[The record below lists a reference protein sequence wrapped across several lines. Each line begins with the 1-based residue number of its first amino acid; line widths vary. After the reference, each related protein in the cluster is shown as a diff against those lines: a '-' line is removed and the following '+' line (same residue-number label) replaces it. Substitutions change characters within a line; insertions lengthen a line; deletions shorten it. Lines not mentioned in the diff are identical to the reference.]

1 MHIDCFIS
9 YSCILI
15 ACVCDWKKSWDSPG
29 KRAAVLGLLM
39 VGNPSIA
46 PCPSVSLSLCLFVSS
61 LFYICSGPCR
71 LCVFPHAESHP
82 SLIKERENVTGSW
95 QTRLIGK
102 WQQFF
107 SLSSTMDSLTSW
119 LITQTITCFS
129 VSHFLPSSFI
139 LSLYHIFSLRQVF
152 WNNIKVILF
161 WHDFIYST
169 QKMCIMWVVFII
181 THKSFYI

>member
-1 MHIDCFIS
+1 MFQKCTLIIS
-9 YSCILI
+9 FPIPAYWLLV
-15 ACVCDWKKSWDSPG
+15 CVWRKSWDSPSES
-29 KRAAVLGLLM
+29 AAVFGLLI
-39 VGNPSIA
+39 VGNPSVA
-46 PCPSVSLSLCLFVSS
+46 LCPSVSLSLCLFVSS

-107 SLSSTMDSLTSW
+107 SFLSTVNALTPW

-129 VSHFLPSSFI
+129 VSHFLTLSFI
-139 LSLYHIFSLRQVF
+139 FSSYHIFCLRQVF
-152 WNNIKVILF
+152 SNNIKVILL
-161 WHDFIYST
+161 WHDFIYT
-169 QKMCIMWVVFII
+169 ENVLCA
-181 THKSFYI
+181 